1 MYIPLHFFQ
10 KYCYRFFLPFYNF
23 LPSVGNCYNRMADTS
38 DEETAELV
46 ALLLLCW
53 SWDEKAKAVTSSFI
67 W

>member
-1 MYIPLHFFQ
+1 
-10 KYCYRFFLPFYNF
+10 
-23 LPSVGNCYNRMADTS
+23 MADTS

-53 SWDEKAKAVTSSFI
+53 SWDEKAKAVTSSFV